1 MKALLIIFLVV
12 ASLAALAVLAY
23 VILDIVK
30 EYRASKK
37 HND

>member
-1 MKALLIIFLVV
+1 MKALLIVFLVI

>member
-1 MKALLIIFLVV
+1 MKALLIVFLVI

-23 VILDIVK
+23 VILEMVK
-30 EYRASKK
+30 DYRASKK

>member
-23 VILDIVK
+23 VILEMVK
-30 EYRASKK
+30 DYRASKK